1 MNLIL
6 EVVSPNASDL
16 GPGRRKAFG
25 VEGGRIGRA
34 PDSDWVLPNPY
45 VSRHHATVRC
55 IGGTFYIEPTGENGV
70 AVGAPDAM
78 LPPSERYRLNHG
90 DRLYIDEYEVSVILS
105 SAQAGLEPLGGRS
118 VGAVGGILDD
128 PFAEP
133 APRAPA
139 ADPFAP
145 SQEDLDPLAQ
155 LTGRHPI
162 PQRAKDLVNDPQ
174 WNHSSG
180 LADHFTPPAVP
191 SGGIPDDWDKTSF
204 GRTKYNLPA
213 GGAPAGSAPPAG
225 GIPDDWDKTSF
236 GLKKPA
242 AAPPPPLQPAT
253 PPPQFQRVQTTPPR
267 QPQQPP
273 RAPPAQHA
281 SQPRAPTP
289 PPAPARSPSASGT
302 YAAPRAPVH
311 APQQYAPQQYA
322 AQAPSAGAFDVDAF
336 LRNAG
341 VDPSVVPPE
350 TAAALGQVLR
360 TVVQGV
366 IEVLQAR
373 SEIKSQ
379 FRLPVTRVK
388 STENNPLKF
397 SVNAEDAMNSL
408 LGRRNPAYMNPI
420 GAFEDAFEDIR
431 FHQLAMLA
439 GMRAGFDSLLE
450 RFDPNSLQENFDRQA
465 KRGGLL
471 SLAAKMKYWEIYAEW
486 FAELAA
492 DREETFRRL
501 FGEEFAR
508 AYEDQLERLKRSRNS
523 PRRS

>member
-16 GPGRRKAFG
+16 GPGRRKVFG
-25 VEGGRIGRA
+25 AEGGRIGRA
-34 PDSDWVLPNPY
+34 PESDWVLPNPY

-55 IGGTFYIEPTGENGV
+55 IGGTFYIEATGENGV
-70 AVGAPDAM
+70 AAGSPDGM
-78 LPPSERYRLNHG
+78 LPAAERYRLNHG
-90 DRLYIDEYEVSVILS
+90 ERLYIDEYEMTVSLS
-105 SAQAGLEPLGGRS
+105 SAQAGLEPLGGRGA
-118 VGAVGGILDD
+118 GAVGGILDD

-133 APRAPA
+133 VSRAPA

-145 SQEDLDPLAQ
+145 SQEDLDPLSQ

-162 PQRAKDLVNDPQ
+162 PARAKDLVSDPQ

-180 LADHFTPPAVP
+180 LADHFTPPSVP
-191 SGGIPDDWDKTSF
+191 SSGIPDDWDRTSFGRNKYNVPGAPPAAAPSPPAAGGIPDDWDKTSF
-204 GRTKYNLPA
+204 GRN
-213 GGAPAGSAPPAG
+213 
-225 GIPDDWDKTSF
+225 
-236 GLKKPA
+236 KPS
-242 AAPPPPLQPAT
+242 AAPPPP
-253 PPPQFQRVQTTPPR
+253 PPTAPTPQFQRPQAPPPR
-267 QPQQPP
+267 QAQQPP
-273 RAPPAQHA
+273 RVPPAAPTQHAQPPHAPAPPPAQ
-281 SQPRAPTP
+281 P
-289 PPAPARSPSASGT
+289 RSPAASGT
-302 YAAPRAPVH
+302 YAAPRAPAH
-311 APQQYAPQQYA
+311 APQQYAPQ
-322 AQAPSAGAFDVDAF
+322 APAHSAFDVDGF

-341 VDPSVVPPE
+341 VDPTIVPPE

-366 IEVLQAR
+366 VEVLQAR

-408 LGRRNPAYMNPI
+408 LGRRNPAYMNPV

-450 RFDPNSLQENFDRQA
+450 RFDPNTLQESFDRQA
-465 KRGGLL
+465 RRGGLL
-471 SLAAKMKYWEIYAEW
+471 SLASKMKYWEVYAEW
-486 FAELAA
+486 FAELAS

-508 AYEDQLERLKRSRNS
+508 AYEDQLERLKRSRNA
-523 PRRS
+523 PRRP